1 MASKVIYTVVAVVG
15 IATAST
21 VAWWYQN
28 NANNTTTN
36 ITGGGG
42 AGPAGGGAGRPVG
55 VELAKVQK
63 QTLRDDAEAVGT
75 LRSRQNVMLR
85 PEVAGRI
92 LALGFADGA
101 RVSAGQ
107 VLVQLDD
114 TLQRAEVQ
122 QSLAQMSIAKANH
135 KRNQELVAQNF
146 VAQRVRDESAASLQV
161 AEAQVGLSCAR
172 LERMRIV
179 APFAGVVG
187 IRNINVGDFVKDGAD
202 LINLEDIGT
211 LYVDYRLPER
221 YQSKVAA
228 GQTIELRV
236 DAVPNRLYKAN
247 VEAVD
252 PTIDANGRS
261 IGVRAILPNGPG
273 EPIAAR
279 PAGGPGGQSAA
290 PGASNAQSSGASAS
304 AAAAGKPAVSNS
316 INAASGAKAESSPT
330 GKPSAPAAPPVS
342 SNNRVSSAIQ
352 LATPQSLGCPPNVFD
367 RARVQPL
374 ATAQGGPL
382 RPGMFARVTAVFAV
396 KPNAL
401 VVPEEAIVPQGG
413 KQFVIKAV
421 AYADLPAQPASAASG
436 AGSAG
441 GAVSA
446 GGPSATAASPA
457 SAASAPAPDALVSQ
471 RVEVKLGIRR
481 AGQVEITEGLN
492 EGEQIVI
499 AGQQRLQKDGT
510 QLRVVELGRGAANTA
525 SASASSPGGASS
537 GAGSASSAS
546 APSGA
551 ASR

>member
-1 MASKVIYTVVAVVG
+1 
-15 IATAST
+15 
-21 VAWWYQN
+21 
-28 NANNTTTN
+28 
-36 ITGGGG
+36 
-42 AGPAGGGAGRPVG
+42 VG

-122 QSLAQMSIAKANH
+122 QSLAQMSIAKANY

-146 VAQRVRDESAASLQV
+146 VAQRVLDESAASLQV
-161 AEAQVGLSCAR
+161 ADAQLGLSCAR

-187 IRNINVGDFVKDGAD
+187 IRNINVGDFVKDGAE

-221 YQSKVAA
+221 YQAKVAV
-228 GQTIELRV
+228 GQTIELRL

-247 VEAVD
+247 LEAID

-279 PAGGPGGQSAA
+279 PAGGPGGQGGPGGPGGQGPAGA
-290 PGASNAQSSGASAS
+290 PNAQSAGTSA
-304 AAAAGKPAVSNS
+304 
-316 INAASGAKAESSPT
+316 
-330 GKPSAPAAPPVS
+330 SAPAATAASAKPAGANQPNATGGGRAS
-342 SNNRVSSAIQ
+342 SSAGGKPTVAPAANNRVSSAIQ
-352 LATPQSLGCPPNVFD
+352 LASPQSLGCPPNVFE

-374 ATAQGGPL
+374 ASAQGGPL

-413 KQFVIKAV
+413 RQFVIKAV

-436 AGSAG
+436 AVASGNPS
-441 GAVSA
+441 
-446 GGPSATAASPA
+446 GPSASAAPPA

-481 AGQVEITEGLN
+481 AGQVEITEGLK

-510 QLRVVELGRGAANTA
+510 VLRVVELGRGPANAA
-525 SASASSPGGASS
+525 SAA
-537 GAGSASSAS
+537 ASSAS
-546 APSGA
+546 ATSANSASANAASGA

>member
-21 VAWWYQN
+21 VAWWYQKG
-28 NANNTTTN
+28 ASNTTTN

-42 AGPAGGGAGRPVG
+42 AGPTGGGAGRAVG

-122 QSLAQMSIAKANH
+122 QSLAQMSIAKANY

-146 VAQRVRDESAASLQV
+146 VAQRVLDESAASLQV
-161 AEAQVGLSCAR
+161 ADAQLGLSCAR

-187 IRNINVGDFVKDGAD
+187 IRNINVGDFVKDGAE

-221 YQSKVAA
+221 YQAKLAV
-228 GQTIELRV
+228 GQTIELRL

-247 VEAVD
+247 LEAID

-273 EPIAAR
+273 EPIAVR
-279 PAGGPGGQSAA
+279 PAGGPGGQGAGPSA
-290 PGASNAQSSGASAS
+290 
-304 AAAAGKPAVSNS
+304 
-316 INAASGAKAESSPT
+316 
-330 GKPSAPAAPPVS
+330 SAPAA
-342 SNNRVSSAIQ
+342 A
-352 LATPQSLGCPPNVFD
+352 
-367 RARVQPL
+367 
-374 ATAQGGPL
+374 
-382 RPGMFARVTAVFAV
+382 
-396 KPNAL
+396 
-401 VVPEEAIVPQGG
+401 
-413 KQFVIKAV
+413 
-421 AYADLPAQPASAASG
+421 
-436 AGSAG
+436 
-441 GAVSA
+441 
-446 GGPSATAASPA
+446 
-457 SAASAPAPDALVSQ
+457 AASAKPA
-471 RVEVKLGIRR
+471 
-481 AGQVEITEGLN
+481 
-492 EGEQIVI
+492 
-499 AGQQRLQKDGT
+499 
-510 QLRVVELGRGAANTA
+510 GANQPNAT
-525 SASASSPGGASS
+525 GGDR
-537 GAGSASSAS
+537 
-546 APSGA
+546 SGA
-551 ASR
+551 AKPFSHRLATLAPDDEHLAVMAESPDRTAGR

>member
-42 AGPAGGGAGRPVG
+42 TGPAGGGAGRPVG

-146 VAQRVRDESAASLQV
+146 VAQRVLDESAASLQV
-161 AEAQVGLSCAR
+161 ADAQLGLSCAR

-221 YQSKVAA
+221 YQSKVAV

-247 VEAVD
+247 LEAID

-273 EPIAAR
+273 EPIAVR
-279 PAGGPGGQSAA
+279 PAGGPGGPGGQGPAGA
-290 PGASNAQSSGASAS
+290 PNAQSAGPSTSAP
-304 AAAAGKPAVSNS
+304 AAAAASAKSAGANQPNAAVGKPAV
-316 INAASGAKAESSPT
+316 
-330 GKPSAPAAPPVS
+330 APAA
-342 SNNRVSSAIQ
+342 NNRVSSAIQ
-352 LATPQSLGCPPNVFD
+352 LASPQSLGCPPNVFE

-374 ATAQGGPL
+374 ASAQGGPL

-413 KQFVIKAV
+413 RQFVIKAV

-436 AGSAG
+436 AGSP
-441 GAVSA
+441 S
-446 GGPSATAASPA
+446 GPSASAAPPA

-481 AGQVEITEGLN
+481 AGQVEITEGLK

-510 QLRVVELGRGAANTA
+510 VLRVVELGRGAANAA
-525 SASASSPGGASS
+525 SASASSASGASS
-537 GAGSASSAS
+537 EAGSSSSAS

>member
-21 VAWWYQN
+21 VAWWYQKG
-28 NANNTTTN
+28 ASNTTTN

-42 AGPAGGGAGRPVG
+42 AGPTGGGAGRPVG

-122 QSLAQMSIAKANH
+122 QSLAQMSIAKANY

-146 VAQRVRDESAASLQV
+146 VAQRVLDESAASLQV
-161 AEAQVGLSCAR
+161 ADAQLGLSCAR

-187 IRNINVGDFVKDGAD
+187 IRNINVGDFVKDGAE

-221 YQSKVAA
+221 YQAKLAV
-228 GQTIELRV
+228 GQTIELRL

-247 VEAVD
+247 LEAID

-273 EPIAAR
+273 EPITVR
-279 PAGGPGGQSAA
+279 PAGGPGGQSAG
-290 PGASNAQSSGASAS
+290 PSA
-304 AAAAGKPAVSNS
+304 
-316 INAASGAKAESSPT
+316 
-330 GKPSAPAAPPVS
+330 SAPAAAAAKPTGANQPNATGGDRAS
-342 SNNRVSSAIQ
+342 SPAGGKPTVAPAANNRVSSAIQ
-352 LATPQSLGCPPNVFD
+352 LASPQSLGCPPNVFE

-374 ATAQGGPL
+374 ASAQGGPL

-413 KQFVIKAV
+413 RQFVIKAV

-436 AGSAG
+436 AGSSG
-441 GAVSA
+441 SPS
-446 GGPSATAASPA
+446 GPSASAAPPA

-481 AGQVEITEGLN
+481 AGQVEITEGLK

-510 QLRVVELGRGAANTA
+510 VLRVVELGRGPANAA
-525 SASASSPGGASS
+525 SAA
-537 GAGSASSAS
+537 ASSAS
-546 APSGA
+546 AAFANSASANAASGA

>member
-1 MASKVIYTVVAVVG
+1 MASKVVYTVVAVVG

-146 VAQRVRDESAASLQV
+146 VAQRVLDESAASLQV
-161 AEAQVGLSCAR
+161 ADAQLGLSCAR

-221 YQSKVAA
+221 YQAKVAV
-228 GQTIELRV
+228 GQTIELRL

-279 PAGGPGGQSAA
+279 PAGGPGGQ
-290 PGASNAQSSGASAS
+290 G
-304 AAAAGKPAVSNS
+304 AAAG
-316 INAASGAKAESSPT
+316 AASGAKAEPSIT
-330 GKPSAPAAPPVS
+330 GKPSAPAAPPVAG
-342 SNNRVSSAIQ
+342 NNRVSSAIQ

-374 ATAQGGPL
+374 ASAQGGPL

-421 AYADLPAQPASAASG
+421 AYADLPVQPASAASG

-441 GAVSA
+441 GA

-510 QLRVVELGRGAANTA
+510 QLRVVELGRGAANAA
-525 SASASSPGGASS
+525 SAGASSPGGASS
-537 GAGSASSAS
+537 GAASSSSAS

>member
-1 MASKVIYTVVAVVG
+1 MASKVVYTVVAVVG
-15 IATAST
+15 IATAFT

-28 NANNTTTN
+28 STQNTTTN
-36 ITGGGG
+36 FTGAGG
-42 AGPAGGGAGRPVG
+42 AGPSAGGNRPVG

-63 QTLRDDAEAVGT
+63 MTLRDDAEAVGT

-92 LALGFADGA
+92 LALGFADGT

-122 QSLAQMSIAKANH
+122 QSLAQMSIAKANY

-146 VAQRVRDESAASLQV
+146 VAQRVLDESAASLQV
-161 AEAQVGLSCAR
+161 AEAQLGLSCAR

-221 YQSKVAA
+221 YQAKVAT
-228 GQTIELRV
+228 GQTIELRF

-273 EPIAAR
+273 ELIAPRA
-279 PAGGPGGQSAA
+279 AGAPSAA
-290 PGASNAQSSGASAS
+290 ASSAQAPAS
-304 AAAAGKPAVSNS
+304 AAKPPASAAQSALPLT
-316 INAASGAKAESSPT
+316 AKAPVAT
-330 GKPSAPAAPPVS
+330 SA
-342 SNNRVSSAIQ
+342 NHRVSSAIQ

-374 ATAQGGPL
+374 AGAQNGPL

-421 AYADLPAQPASAASG
+421 AYADLPAPAASAANTG
-436 AGSAG
+436 ASNA
-441 GAVSA
+441 S
-446 GGPSATAASPA
+446 SAAST

-481 AGQVEITEGLN
+481 AGQVEITEGLS
-492 EGEQIVI
+492 EGDQIVL

-510 QLRVVELGRGAANTA
+510 LLRLVELGRGPANAA
-525 SASASSPGGASS
+525 SAGASAPVVTSSSPAGAS
-537 GAGSASSAS
+537 SSAS
-546 APSGA
+546 ATSGA

>member
-1 MASKVIYTVVAVVG
+1 MASKVVYTVVAVVG

-28 NANNTTTN
+28 STQNTTTN
-36 ITGGGG
+36 ITGGSG
-42 AGPAGGGAGRPVG
+42 AGPAGGGGRPVG

-63 QTLRDDAEAVGT
+63 MTLRDDAEAVGT

-122 QSLAQMSIAKANH
+122 QSLAQLSIAKANH
-135 KRNQELVAQNF
+135 RRNQELVAQNF
-146 VAQRVRDESAASLQV
+146 VAQRVLDESAASLQV
-161 AEAQVGLSCAR
+161 ADAQVGLSCAR

-221 YQSKVAA
+221 YQAKVAA

-273 EPIAAR
+273 EPIAPRA
-279 PAGGPGGQSAA
+279 AGGPGGAAAA
-290 PGASNAQSSGASAS
+290 PAASAS
-304 AAAAGKPAVSNS
+304 AAKPA
-316 INAASGAKAESSPT
+316 A
-330 GKPSAPAAPPVS
+330 SAPQSAAPVRNPAPAPTS
-342 SNNRVSSAIQ
+342 ANHRVSSPIQ

-374 ATAQGGPL
+374 AGAQNGPL

-421 AYADLPAQPASAASG
+421 AYADLPAPPASAANTG
-436 AGSAG
+436 A
-441 GAVSA
+441 
-446 GGPSATAASPA
+446 PSAAAAPPA

-481 AGQVEITEGLN
+481 AGQVEITEGVA
-492 EGEQIVI
+492 EGDQIVL

-510 QLRVVELGRGAANTA
+510 LLRLVELGRAPANAA
-525 SASASSPGGASS
+525 SAGASAPTGASS
-537 GAGSASSAS
+537 AAS
-546 APSGA
+546 AGA